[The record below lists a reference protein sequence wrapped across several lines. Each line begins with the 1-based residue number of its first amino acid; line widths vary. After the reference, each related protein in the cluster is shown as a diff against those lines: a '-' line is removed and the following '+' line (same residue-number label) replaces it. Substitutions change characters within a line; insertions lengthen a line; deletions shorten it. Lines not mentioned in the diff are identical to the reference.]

1 MAPRMK
7 KPVNEAIGDIEE
19 QIKKLYEKKRDLLK
33 KRAEQVSRL
42 VQESGLADID
52 ISDEDLL
59 AALKDLTARFQ
70 RQAPT

>member
-7 KPVNEAIGDIEE
+7 KPVSEAIGDIEE

-70 RQAPT
+70 KQASA